1 VRLADVGRLLEALRE
16 QAGAA
21 IPAKAAIPDPKTARN
36 SANSGN
42 STGAVATNDSHKP
55 HENELTSHRL
65 IEGGEGVTVRDI
77 LLRLSEEEGAGPAVI
92 HRLSDEDVA
101 ACTGESEKT
110 LRAYVRGLRQQ
121 ADLAA
126 GIKPLEWNVAVN
138 CRGCG
143 PVWLW
148 PTCPSEVIACPW
160 CRHRKAGTRIP
171 TPDPS
176 LPT

>member
-1 VRLADVGRLLEALRE
+1 MGRLLEALRG

-21 IPAKAAIPDPKTARN
+21 IPAKAAIPDTQKGGN

-42 STGAVATNDSHKP
+42 STGAVATLDGQRP
-55 HENELTSHRL
+55 SHRSA
-65 IEGGEGVTVRDI
+65 IAASTDARGESLRDM
-77 LLRLSEEEGAGPAVI
+77 LLRLANEEEAGPAVI
-92 HRLSDEDVA
+92 RRLSDEDVA
-101 ACTGESEKT
+101 ACAGESEKT

-126 GIKPLEWNVAVN
+126 GIKPLEWTVAVN

-148 PTCPSEVIACPW
+148 PTCPAEVIACPW

-171 TPDPS
+171 TPAPS